1 MSKTILDE
9 SGSGE
14 IKTVLDESGSGEIKT
29 VLDES
34 GSGEIKTK
42 SERLNFVSDKEEIE
56 TIDSIIQE
64 SESNNTTETY
74 PGVENYINK
83 KRLETLKKNFTREL
97 IMLIREEEFEYGLDT
112 KVDILV
118 RKRMEQNVLATKEW
132 LTTVFI
138 ENFTNTRILLGVLI
152 IISRFDYFIIYPEG
166 QLMATTALSHK
177 DPEIQECGVR
187 AFENWGNRHSLRIL
201 KNIKAPTEWL
211 QEYINEV
218 IDDLEKELHGITS
231 KKN

>member
-14 IKTVLDESGSGEIKT
+14 IKTI
-29 VLDES
+29 LDES

-42 SERLNFVSDKEEIE
+42 SEKLNFVPDKEEIE
-56 TIDSIIQE
+56 TIDLIIQE
-64 SESNNTTETY
+64 GESSNTTETY
-74 PGVENYINK
+74 PGIENYINK
-83 KRLETLKKNFTREL
+83 ERLDTLKENFTREL
-97 IMLIREEEFEYGLDT
+97 ITLIREEEFEYGLDT
-112 KVDILV
+112 RADILV
-118 RKRMEQNVLATKEW
+118 RKKMEQNALATKEW
-132 LTTVFI
+132 LNTLFI
-138 ENFTNTRILLGVLI
+138 ESFNNTRILLGVLI
-152 IISRFDYFIIYPEG
+152 IISRFDYFMIYPEG
-166 QLMATTALSHK
+166 QIMATAVLAHK

-201 KNIKAPTEWL
+201 KNLKVPTKWL
-211 QEYINEV
+211 QEYINAV

>member
-14 IKTVLDESGSGEIKT
+14 IKTI
-29 VLDES
+29 LDES

-42 SERLNFVSDKEEIE
+42 SERPNFVSDKEEIE

-64 SESNNTTETY
+64 SESSNTTETY

-83 KRLETLKKNFTREL
+83 KRLEILKENFTREL
-97 IMLIREEEFEYGLDT
+97 IMLIREEEFEYGSDT
-112 KVDILV
+112 KADILV

-132 LTTVFI
+132 LTTIFI

-152 IISRFDYFIIYPEG
+152 IISRFDYFTIYPEG

-201 KNIKAPTEWL
+201 KNIKASTEWL

>member
-9 SGSGE
+9 SDSGK
-14 IKTVLDESGSGEIKT
+14 IKTILDES
-29 VLDES
+29 D
-34 GSGEIKTK
+34 SGEIKTK
-42 SERLNFVSDKEEIE
+42 SERPNFVPDKEEIE
-56 TIDSIIQE
+56 TIDLIIQE
-64 SESNNTTETY
+64 SESSNTTETY

-83 KRLETLKKNFTREL
+83 KRLDTLKKNFTREL

-112 KVDILV
+112 KADILV
-118 RKRMEQNVLATKEW
+118 RKRIEQNALATKEW
-132 LTTVFI
+132 LTTIFI
-138 ENFTNTRILLGVLI
+138 ESFTNTRILLGVLI
-152 IISRFDYFIIYPEG
+152 IISRFNYFVIYPEG
-166 QLMATTALSHK
+166 QLMATAALSHK

-201 KNIKAPTEWL
+201 KNLKVPTEWL